1 MAETPCPKSK
11 AEVIGS
17 TPRQRFVP
25 PQGSP
30 LRPRLDIHSIAFWRY
45 FGSHSTATRSLP
57 PGAPTASRSSR
68 STPSDGRFAPPTR
81 SRASSSWR
89 PRTGTSPPRTPSA
102 WASSSATPSGGARGD
117 PHRHRGFGD
126 ERRGRGNPRTRH
138 PQGVPDPHRLR
149 CGRRPRPGFADLG
162 VHARNPDL
170 GRGLLPGALERQ
182 EGRRARARRGCRRAG
197 HGRREAHDR

>member
-1 MAETPCPKSK
+1 MGERPTPSLVGALALHVVNRVLRRRGCAGFEVGAVQPIRPASKSTAVEYPAFASGLSPAETPCPKSK

-30 LRPRLDIHSIAFWRY
+30 LRPRLDIHSIALLRY
-45 FGSHSTATRSLP
+45 VGSHST
-57 PGAPTASRSSR
+57 
-68 STPSDGRFAPPTR
+68 PTR
-81 SRASSSWR
+81 Y
-89 PRTGTSPPRTPSA
+89 PSA
-102 WASSSATPSGGARGD
+102 SLT
-117 PHRHRGFGD
+117 
-126 ERRGRGNPRTRH
+126 RTTR
-138 PQGVPDPHRLR
+138 GVPDPHRLR
-149 CGRRPRPGFADLG
+149 CGRRPRSGFADLG